1 MKYRL
6 LKLSTI
12 TLVLC
17 CPAVHASD
25 ADSVIPQQTPGFALS
40 ITGLYLQP
48 SASNL
53 GYAVY
58 TTPLPLPAPNWQQ
71 KTVNPG
77 YSGAFDLGLQYNL
90 ANGKE
95 NVKLDWLHF
104 ASKDSAAAGS
114 SPETSVGPSYYYG
127 PAEQFLLNTGANSTV
142 KFNIDNANLV
152 FGHLID
158 LTNNIQ
164 IEPFVG
170 VSAAYLKE
178 NITSNYWGTDPVYG
192 PYTHAVDSNSAF
204 TGFGPRIGLDG
215 SYFIT
220 NRFAITEG
228 VAGDLLAGNLKY
240 STDFT
245 SWTAYTGDSIHNS
258 TPADT
263 SMANQTLHRIVP
275 EVDAKIA
282 MLYQIPFDKAGSV
295 LTIEAGYKYAVY
307 FNAINQV
314 LPNTLVPGSWEA
326 GSVAI
331 VNQSEQQ
338 SNIDLKGP
346 FVSVSWKF

>member
-1 MKYRL
+1 MKYGL

-12 TLVLC
+12 TLILGC
-17 CPAVHASD
+17 AAVHASN
-25 ADSVIPQQTPGFALS
+25 AASVIPTQQPGFALS

-53 GYAVY
+53 GYAVF

-71 KTVNPG
+71 KIVNPS

-90 ANGKE
+90 INGKE
-95 NVKLDWLHF
+95 NVKLNWLHF
-104 ASKDSAAAGS
+104 TSKDFAAAS
-114 SPETSVGPSYYYG
+114 STPQTSVGPSFYYG

-142 KFNIDNANLV
+142 KFNIDNGSLV
-152 FGHLID
+152 FGHLIN
-158 LTNNIQ
+158 LTDNIQ
-164 IEPFVG
+164 VEPFIG

-178 NITSNYWGTDPVYG
+178 NITNNYWGTDPVYG
-192 PYTHAVDSNSAF
+192 SYTHAVYENSTF
-204 TGFGPRIGLDG
+204 TGFGPRIGVDG

-220 NRFAITEG
+220 NRFAITG
-228 VAGDLLAGNLKY
+228 DIAGDLLAGTLNY

-258 TPADT
+258 TPANT
-263 SMANQTLHRIVP
+263 SMANQNLYRIVP

-282 MLYQIPFDKAGSV
+282 MLYKVSFDKLGSE
-295 LTIEAGYKYAVY
+295 LTLQAGYMYATY

-314 LPNTLVPGSWEA
+314 LPNTLVPDSWEA

-331 VNQSEQQ
+331 VNQSQQQ